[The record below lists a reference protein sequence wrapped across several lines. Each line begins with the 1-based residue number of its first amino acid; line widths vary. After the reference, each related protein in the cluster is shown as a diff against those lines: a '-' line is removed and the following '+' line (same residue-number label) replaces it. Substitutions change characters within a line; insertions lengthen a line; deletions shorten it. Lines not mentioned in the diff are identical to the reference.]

1 MNLLRTTARVIK
13 RGHFTELPDGAA
25 AAPSGGDAYAGNHTV
40 LSARGL
46 TDSEEIERFV
56 QAAAGMSL
64 AGLAGNGPVPGEEGL
79 VDHPDRESDTGELD
93 PGEPNTGELQR
104 LRDAAQAEGYAA
116 GWELAQQQVAD
127 EVERLA
133 RERAV
138 ELARTEFGDVLD
150 SARHLVAQLEG
161 QHAELLTRW
170 ETDLTVLAAQM
181 AERLLQQELAR
192 RPTQSVALVREA
204 VALAAGLPVT
214 SLRLHPADLDL
225 LTTPGSQ
232 RLAGP
237 GCELIADQQLQRGGC
252 VVELAGGEIDARIE
266 TRLTRLVEELTSE

>member
-13 RGHFTELPDGAA
+13 RGHFAELPDGAA
-25 AAPSGGDAYAGNHTV
+25 AAPAGGDAYAGNHTV

-46 TDSEEIERFV
+46 SDPEEIERFV

-64 AGLAGNGPVPGEEGL
+64 AGRAGNGPVPGDGGL
-79 VDHPDRESDTGELD
+79 ADHPHREPDPGELD

-104 LRDAAQAEGYAA
+104 RRDAAQAEGYAA

-138 ELARTEFGDVLD
+138 ELARREFGDVLD

-181 AERLLQQELAR
+181 AERLLQQELGR
-192 RPTQSVALVREA
+192 RPAMSVALVREA

-237 GCELIADQQLQRGGC
+237 GCELIADHQLQRGGC

>member
-46 TDSEEIERFV
+46 TDPEEVERFV

-64 AGLAGNGPVPGEEGL
+64 AGLAGNGPVPWAGGL
-79 VDHPDRESDTGELD
+79 ADHPDSEPD
-93 PGEPNTGELQR
+93 PGKPDTGELQR

-161 QHAELLTRW
+161 QHAALLTRW

-181 AERLLQQELAR
+181 AERLLQQELGR
-192 RPTQSVALVREA
+192 RPAMSVALVREA